1 MFLVWWWGWGRRWVS
16 LEGFQIFCP
25 NKHSDVQLGQHT
37 WNVHLGQQHTGRTFQ
52 VQIQV
57 ERTMMR
63 TWDALNKDEK
73 VKMSIMRLAIVEI
86 KVKAAMWL
94 YWRHSCN
101 HVYFGKKINNHFFG
115 KNEAIDIEAMTSL
128 SDLIHLRLKLLWLW
142 LHIVAVGGK
151 LRFRRLPRPSLEK
164 ALQPPTNAIAI
175 WICFD
180 CRQDLCLRRFSI
192 SKATLLRLVSCGSD
206 RSERSLFD

>member
-1 MFLVWWWGWGRRWVS
+1 MS
-16 LEGFQIFCP
+16 LDEFQIFCP

-37 WNVHLGQQHTGRTFQ
+37 WNVHLGQQHTARTFQ

-57 ERTMMR
+57 EKTMMR
-63 TWDALNKDEK
+63 TWDVLKKDEK
-73 VKMSIMRLAIVEI
+73 EKMSIMRLAIVEI
-86 KVKAAMWL
+86 KVKAVMWL

-101 HVYFGKKINNHFFG
+101 YVYFFQKSTTISSA
-115 KNEAIDIEAMTSL
+115 KNEAIDIDAMTSL

-151 LRFRRLPRPSLEK
+151 LRFRRLPRPSLAK
-164 ALQPPTNAIAI
+164 AHQPPTNAIAI

-180 CRQDLCLRRFSI
+180 CRQDLCLRRFFI
-192 SKATLLRLVSCGSD
+192 SKATLVGLVSCGSD
-206 RSERSLFD
+206 ISKRSLFD

>member
-1 MFLVWWWGWGRRWVS
+1 MKDDKRGWVS
-16 LEGFQIFCP
+16 LDGFQIFCP

-37 WNVHLGQQHTGRTFQ
+37 DRTFQ
-52 VQIQV
+52 VQIQM

-73 VKMSIMRLAIVEI
+73 EKMSIMRLAIAEI
-86 KVKAAMWL
+86 KVKAVMWL

-101 HVYFGKKINNHFFG
+101 YVYFFQKSTIISSA

-151 LRFRRLPRPSLEK
+151 LRFRRLPRPASLAK
-164 ALQPPTNAIAI
+164 AFQPPTNAIAI

>member
-1 MFLVWWWGWGRRWVS
+1 MS

-52 VQIQV
+52 VQIHV

-63 TWDALNKDEK
+63 TWEALNKDEK
-73 VKMSIMRLAIVEI
+73 EKMSIMRLAIVET
-86 KVKAAMWL
+86 KVKAVMWL

-101 HVYFGKKINNHFFG
+101 YVYFFQKSTTISSA

-142 LHIVAVGGK
+142 LHIVAEGGK
-151 LRFRRLPRPSLEK
+151 LRFRRLPRLPSEG
-164 ALQPPTNAIAI
+164 PPTTDQCHRNM
-175 WICFD
+175 
-180 CRQDLCLRRFSI
+180 DLFWLPPGFVFAQIFHFQSN
-192 SKATLLRLVSCGSD
+192 S
-206 RSERSLFD
+206 SEAG

>member
-1 MFLVWWWGWGRRWVS
+1 MS
-16 LEGFQIFCP
+16 LDEFQIFCP

-52 VQIQV
+52 VQIRV
-57 ERTMMR
+57 EDNDENLRRSQQRWEDEDVNNALLMR
-63 TWDALNKDEK
+63 F
-73 VKMSIMRLAIVEI
+73 AIVEI
-86 KVKAAMWL
+86 KVEAVMRL

-101 HVYFGKKINNHFFG
+101 YVYFFQKSTTISSA

-151 LRFRRLPRPSLEK
+151 LRFRRLPRPSLAK
-164 ALQPPTNAIAI
+164 AHQLPTNAIAI